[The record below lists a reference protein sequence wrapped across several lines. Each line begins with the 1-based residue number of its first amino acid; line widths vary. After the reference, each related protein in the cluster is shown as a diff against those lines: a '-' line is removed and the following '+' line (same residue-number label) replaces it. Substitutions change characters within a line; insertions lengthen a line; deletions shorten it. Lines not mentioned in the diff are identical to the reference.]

1 MKIESVDIGK
11 IVKEKVK
18 EEKMSEAKFAKSIG
32 LQRQNVKQTVFN
44 KHGLDTDLLVRI
56 SEVLGHNFFQY
67 FKCDEVCNAPHYII
81 EPKDV
86 TFDITFRV
94 GDEVKEGSFSLG
106 KIEIK

>member
-1 MKIESVDIGK
+1 MRIERVDIGK

-18 EEKMSEAKFAKSIG
+18 EKGMSAAKFAESIG
-32 LQRQNVKQTVFN
+32 LKRQNVKQTVFN
-44 KHGLDTDLLVRI
+44 KHNLDTGLLILI
-56 SEVLGHNFFQY
+56 SESLGHNFFQY
-67 FKCDEVCNAPHYII
+67 FKCDEVCNVQHYIV